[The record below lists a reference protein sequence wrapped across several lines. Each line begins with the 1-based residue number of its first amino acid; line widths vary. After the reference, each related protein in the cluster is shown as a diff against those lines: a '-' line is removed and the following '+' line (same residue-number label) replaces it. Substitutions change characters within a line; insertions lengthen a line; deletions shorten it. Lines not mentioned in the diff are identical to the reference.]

1 MRALAL
7 LRFGDRPSVQEVAI
21 PSMDDAALIR
31 VTFAGVNPIDYI
43 LIDQLSAASKFPFVV
58 GLDFAGIMERASPYR
73 PDLSVGDRV
82 FGIARAHGSYAE
94 YTVVSPNL
102 EGEAL
107 ARIPPGVSDDQAA
120 SLPIPGVTALRSIE
134 WLDVQAGQ
142 RVLVMGATGAVGGF
156 AVQIASSRGAEVYA
170 TGFGDLDEAYRLGAK
185 EAYDAKSSDV
195 LADLHTKHPS
205 GIDAI
210 LDVVNGPTT
219 IQNDVNVL
227 KKGGK
232 LVSTRYAA
240 DQHWF
245 SERGVTTLNISSK
258 TNPLA
263 STDGLTKLGEMLA
276 KGTIS
281 ARIHRRAEL
290 NDAGSILQQ
299 LHTDALGGK
308 TVIHIGQGTETRMS
322 A

>member
-7 LRFGDRPSVQEVAI
+7 LRFGDRPSVQEIAV
-21 PSMDDAALIR
+21 PSVDDAALIR
-31 VTFAGVNPIDYI
+31 VTFAGVNPIDYL

-58 GLDFAGIMERASPYR
+58 GLDFAGIIERASPHR
-73 PDLSVGDRV
+73 PDLSAGDRV
-82 FGIARAHGSYAE
+82 FGIARAYGSYTE
-94 YTVVSPNL
+94 YTVVSPKL

-120 SLPIPGVTALRSIE
+120 ALPIPGVTALRSIE

-170 TGFGDLDEAYRLGAK
+170 TAFGNLDEAYRLGSQ
-185 EAYDAKSSDV
+185 EAYDAKSSDA
-195 LADLHTKHPS
+195 LAILRTRHPN

-210 LDVVNGPTT
+210 LDLVNGPNT

-240 DQHWF
+240 DQQWF

-263 STDGLTKLGEMLA
+263 STDGLTRLGEMLA
-276 KGTIS
+276 NGRIS
-281 ARIHRRAEL
+281 ARIHRSAEL
-290 NDAGSILQQ
+290 DDASSILQQ
-299 LHTDALGGK
+299 LRSGALGGK
-308 TVIHIGQGTETRMS
+308 TVIHIGQENK
-322 A
+322 

>member
-7 LRFGDRPSVQEVAI
+7 RRLGDRPSVQEIAV
-21 PSMDDAALIR
+21 PSADDAALIR
-31 VTFAGVNPIDYI
+31 VTFAGVNPVDCI
-43 LIDQLSAASKFPFVV
+43 LIDQLSAASKFPFVA
-58 GLDFAGIMERASPYR
+58 GLDFAGIIERASPHR
-73 PDLSVGDRV
+73 PDLSAGDRV

-94 YTVVSPNL
+94 YTVVSPSQ

-107 ARIPPGVSDDQAA
+107 ARIPAGVADDQAA
-120 SLPIPGVTALRSIE
+120 SLPIPGITALGSIE

-142 RVLVMGATGAVGGF
+142 RILVMGATGAVGGF
-156 AVQIASSRGAEVYA
+156 AVQMASARGAEVYA
-170 TGFGDLDEAYRLGAK
+170 TGFGDLDQAYRLGAK
-185 EAYDAKSSDV
+185 EAYDAKSSDA
-195 LADLHTKHPS
+195 LAALRTKHPS
-205 GIDAI
+205 GMDAI

-240 DQHWF
+240 DPHWF

-263 STDGLTKLGEMLA
+263 STAGLTKLGEMLA
-276 KGTIS
+276 NGTIS
-281 ARIHRRAEL
+281 ARIHRHAEL
-290 NDAGSILQQ
+290 NDASSVLQQ
-299 LHTDALGGK
+299 LHTGTLGGK
-308 TVIHIGQGTETRMS
+308 TVIHVGRETETRMS